1 MLPIMIALTIG
12 IGLLV
17 LPELV
22 FAKEYVVGDENG
34 WNYEVDY
41 YAWADGKTFYV
52 GDLLVFNYAKEE
64 HNVIVVNAT
73 GYDTCLASPNLG
85 AFDSGN
91 DKISLTPPGKKYYIC
106 QWHCDYSDQKLM
118 ITVLRKKMLGTP
130 ISSPH

>member
-41 YAWADGKTFYV
+41 NAWADGKTFLCWEAYW
-52 GDLLVFNYAKEE
+52 
-64 HNVIVVNAT
+64 VINCA
-73 GYDTCLASPNLG
+73 
-85 AFDSGN
+85 
-91 DKISLTPPGKKYYIC
+91 LTY
-106 QWHCDYSDQKLM
+106 
-118 ITVLRKKMLGTP
+118 
-130 ISSPH
+130 

>member
-1 MLPIMIALTIG
+1 MIALTIG

-41 YAWADGKTFYV
+41 NAWADGKTF
-52 GDLLVFNYAKEE
+52 LFFNYAEEE

-73 GYDTCLASPNLG
+73 RYDKCLASPNLG
-85 AFDSGN
+85 AFDR
-91 DKISLTPPGKKYYIC
+91 KKYYIC

-118 ITVLRKKMLGTP
+118 IMVLRKKMLGTP